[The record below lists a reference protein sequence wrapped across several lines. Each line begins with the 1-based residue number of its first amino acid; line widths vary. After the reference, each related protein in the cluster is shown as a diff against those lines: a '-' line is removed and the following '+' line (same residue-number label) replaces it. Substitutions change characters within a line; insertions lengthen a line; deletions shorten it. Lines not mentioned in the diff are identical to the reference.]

1 MVGINLVE
9 NIKMNYKIQKNTE
22 NINWTKVEEL
32 LSHFGLSNLDAK
44 TQQKVFQQSYA
55 VVFLF
60 DEEQLIGFGRAISD
74 GICQAALYN
83 IALDKKYHGK
93 GLGKE
98 IVNQLIM
105 QVKQCNI
112 ILYTHPNTV
121 SLYENLGFC
130 KMKTGMAMYQKDHLE
145 ELKNMNFI

>member
-1 MVGINLVE
+1 MTYRV
-9 NIKMNYKIQKNTE
+9 QKTTE
-22 NINWTKVEEL
+22 NINWTRVADL
-32 LSHFGLSNLDAK
+32 LAHFGLSEFDAE
-44 TQQKVFQQSYA
+44 TQQKVFEQSYA
-55 VVFLF
+55 VVFIF
-60 DEEQLIGFGRAISD
+60 DKEQVIGFGRAISD

-83 IALDKKYHGK
+83 IALDEKYHGK

-98 IVNQLIM
+98 IINQLIM

-121 SLYENLGFC
+121 GLYENLGFR

-145 ELKNMNFI
+145 ELENMNFI

>member
-1 MVGINLVE
+1 MTYRV
-9 NIKMNYKIQKNTE
+9 QKTTE
-22 NINWTKVEEL
+22 NINWTRVADL
-32 LSHFGLSNLDAK
+32 LAHFGLSEFDAE
-44 TQQKVFQQSYA
+44 TQQKVFEQSYA
-55 VVFLF
+55 VVFIF
-60 DEEQLIGFGRAISD
+60 DKEQVVGFGRAISD

-83 IALDKKYHGK
+83 IALDEKYHGK

-98 IVNQLIM
+98 IINQLIM

-121 SLYENLGFC
+121 GLYENLGFR

>member
-1 MVGINLVE
+1 MTYRV
-9 NIKMNYKIQKNTE
+9 QKTTE
-22 NINWTKVEEL
+22 NINWTRVADL
-32 LSHFGLSNLDAK
+32 LAYFGLSEFDAE
-44 TQQKVFQQSYA
+44 TQQKVFEQSYA
-55 VVFLF
+55 VVFIF
-60 DEEQLIGFGRAISD
+60 DKEQVVGFGRAISD

-83 IALDKKYHGK
+83 IALDEKYHGK

-98 IVNQLIM
+98 IINQLIM

-121 SLYENLGFC
+121 GLYENLGFR